1 MVNRAAVFLALL
13 MVLPAGA
20 ALGERNLLWHVVQTC
35 VATHRLTGLSF
46 PCLTVDLSR
55 GVDRGFAVV
64 RAPLEDTHV
73 VVTPTVHTVGV
84 EAERLQQPDAPNY
97 FADAWSARHFVT
109 DDLPRQPDRNDLAMA
124 VNSRPGRSQ
133 DQLHIHVDCVR
144 QDVRRALAAHA
155 EAIPVGTWTR
165 MSVLPRAPRYYATAL
180 DAPNL
185 DGENIFR
192 LVRNGLKIGEDEMDQ
207 VTIVVVGA
215 TVEGKPGFV
224 VLARQRIAN
233 SRDEAHGEALMD
245 HACSAFR

>member
-1 MVNRAAVFLALL
+1 MVNRAAAFLALL

-46 PCLTVDLSR
+46 PCLEVDLSR

-73 VVTPTVHTVGV
+73 VVTPTVHTMGV
-84 EAERLQQPDAPNY
+84 ESERLQQPDAPNY
-97 FADAWSARHFVT
+97 FADAWAARHFVT
-109 DDLPRQPDRNDLAMA
+109 DELPHQPGRTDLALA

-133 DQLHIHVDCVR
+133 DQLHIHVDCIR
-144 QDVRRALAAHA
+144 QDVRRALAAQA
-155 EAIPVGTWTR
+155 ASIPVDRWER
-165 MSVLPRAPRYYATAL
+165 ISVLPRAPRYYATAL
-180 DAPNL
+180 ARPNL
-185 DGENIFR
+185 DGTNIFR
-192 LVRNGLKIGEDEMDQ
+192 LVQTGLDVSPDDMDE

-215 TVEGKPGFV
+215 IVEGKPGFI